1 MQVATAPVA
10 AASGG
15 PQAVAVAPQAA
26 PQQTVSAAAPQAAQQ
41 QAAAQQQGAGNYPMA
56 SLYVGDLAPDVTE
69 AMLFEKFSSAGPV
82 LSIRVCRDMITRRSL
97 GYAYVNFQQPADAER
112 ALDTMNFDVL
122 KGRPIR
128 IMWSQRDPSLRR
140 SGVGN
145 VFIKNLDKTIDNK
158 AMYDTF
164 SAFGNILSCKVA
176 QDASGDSK
184 GYGFVHFETEEAA
197 LQAIDKV
204 NGMLLNDKKVFVGRF
219 VPRKEREIELG
230 EKAKRFTNVYVK
242 NFNEAMTEEDLQK
255 MFEKFGKITS
265 LKLMKSDED
274 EKNKGFGFVSFEDAE
289 TAESACGEL
298 NGTEVNGKTIYV
310 GRAQK
315 KAERQMELK
324 KKFEQMKL
332 ERMTRF
338 QGVNLYVKNLDD
350 TIDDERLRTEF
361 APFGTITSAKVM
373 CEEGR
378 SKGFGF
384 VCFSSPEEA
393 TKAVTE
399 MNGRII
405 VSKPLYVALAQ
416 RKEDR
421 KAHLA
426 SQYMQRV
433 TGMRMQQMGQQMAY
447 PQQGY
452 FVQAPMPQ
460 PQRFFNQAQANV
472 RGAQPRWPQQP
483 RGAIPPGQMQ
493 MGMNAGFRTRGPSG
507 PRMNQAQAAAAAA
520 MVARPMG
527 QQVVPAMMRGIGQ
540 VPPHLAAAAAQN
552 PAMVAVNQQ
561 AAVAAAAAAQQ
572 AAAQA
577 AAVKQNVP
585 RANYKYAPGVR
596 NPAQVMAMGGPQPVP
611 QQQPQPAVLIQGQE
625 PLTASMLAAAPP
637 QEQKQMLGERLFPL
651 IQGMYPELAGKITG
665 MLLEIDNSELVHML
679 EHGESLKGKVDEAVA
694 VLQAHQS
701 KSNE

>member
-1 MQVATAPVA
+1 M
-10 AASGG
+10 G
-15 PQAVAVAPQAA
+15 
-26 PQQTVSAAAPQAAQQ
+26 
-41 QAAAQQQGAGNYPMA
+41 
-56 SLYVGDLAPDVTE
+56 
-69 AMLFEKFSSAGPV
+69 
-82 LSIRVCRDMITRRSL
+82 
-97 GYAYVNFQQPADAER
+97 
-112 ALDTMNFDVL
+112 
-122 KGRPIR
+122 
-128 IMWSQRDPSLRR
+128 
-140 SGVGN
+140 
-145 VFIKNLDKTIDNK
+145 KNLDKTIDNK

-176 QDASGDSK
+176 QDADGNSK

-197 LQAIDKV
+197 VNAIQKV

-219 VPRKEREIELG
+219 VPRKEREKELG
-230 EKAKRFTNVYVK
+230 EKAKKFTNVFVK
-242 NFNEAMTEEDLQK
+242 NFGDELGDDKLK
-255 MFEKFGKITS
+255 DMFTKFGKITS
-265 LKLMKSDED
+265 YKIMSE
-274 EKNKGFGFVSFEDAE
+274 EGGKNKGFGFVSFEDSEAAE
-289 TAESACGEL
+289 KAVEEL
-298 NGTEVNGKTIYV
+298 NGLEIGGENLFV

-315 KAERQMELK
+315 KAERQQELK
-324 KKFEQMKL
+324 KKFELLKL
-332 ERMTRF
+332 ERLNRY

-350 TIDDERLRTEF
+350 TIDDEILRKEF
-361 APFGTITSAKVM
+361 SPYGTITSAKVM
-373 CEEGR
+373 CCEEGR

-483 RGAIPPGQMQ
+483 RGAIPPGQMP

-527 QQVVPAMMRGIGQ
+527 QQVMPAMMRGVGQ
-540 VPPHLAAAAAQN
+540 IPPHL
-552 PAMVAVNQQ
+552 
-561 AAVAAAAAAQQ
+561 AAAAQQ

-577 AAVKQNVP
+577 AAVKQNAP

-596 NPAQVMAMGGPQPVP
+596 NPA
-611 QQQPQPAVLIQGQE
+611 
-625 PLTASMLAAAPP
+625 
-637 QEQKQMLGERLFPL
+637 
-651 IQGMYPELAGKITG
+651 
-665 MLLEIDNSELVHML
+665 
-679 EHGESLKGKVDEAVA
+679 
-694 VLQAHQS
+694 
-701 KSNE
+701 